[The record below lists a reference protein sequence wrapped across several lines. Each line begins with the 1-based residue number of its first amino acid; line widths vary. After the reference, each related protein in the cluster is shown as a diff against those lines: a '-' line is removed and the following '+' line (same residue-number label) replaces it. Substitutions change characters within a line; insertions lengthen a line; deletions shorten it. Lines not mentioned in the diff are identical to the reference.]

1 MFDVSLTELMVIG
14 VVALIVIGPERLPKV
29 ARTVGHLL
37 GRAQRYVN
45 DVKSDIQRE
54 IELDELRKFKS
65 EMETAAQGVQKSLHE
80 TQASLEE
87 PVQQLRAELD
97 EAAREVN
104 GQPAAQAPA
113 ADASEALPAPTP
125 AAGSPAAGSPAAGS
139 PAAQP
144 ATEPARTIAPPAQ
157 NPNLALDLGPEPAQ
171 ATAPATPAASE
182 PAPAAKPATPRNANV
197 TQDASQ
203 QEDGQ
208 QESFISHLI
217 ELRSRLLRAAAAIV
231 AVFIVLFIYPGA
243 SPIYDAL
250 AQPMLASL
258 PQGTR
263 MIATGV
269 ITPFMVP
276 VKVTMMAAFI
286 IALPV
291 VLYQAWAFV
300 APGLYRHE
308 KRLALPLIVSSTVL
322 FLAGM
327 AFCYF
332 VVFRTVFHFI
342 ATFAP
347 QSITPA
353 PDIEAYLSFVM
364 TMFLAFGITF
374 EVPVA
379 VVLLVKMGVVELSKL
394 KAARG
399 YVVVG
404 AFIIAA
410 VVTPDV
416 VSQFMLAVPLCL
428 LYEVGLICARMVSPR
443 RAAEDDPA
451 SDSLTERH

>member
-1 MFDVSLTELMVIG
+1 M
-14 VVALIVIGPERLPKV
+14 
-29 ARTVGHLL
+29 
-37 GRAQRYVN
+37 
-45 DVKSDIQRE
+45 KSDIQRE

-104 GQPAAQAPA
+104 GQPGASAPPPTRPRRCPRRRPPQVR
-113 ADASEALPAPTP
+113 LPQVRLPQDRLP
-125 AAGSPAAGSPAAGS
+125 QDRLPQGRLPLSPP
-139 PAAQP
+139 PN
-144 ATEPARTIAPPAQ
+144 PARTIAPPAQ
-157 NPNLALDLGPEPAQ
+157 NPNRPDLGLEPVQ
-171 ATAPATPAASE
+171 ATM
-182 PAPAAKPATPRNANV
+182 
-197 TQDASQ
+197 
-203 QEDGQ
+203 
-208 QESFISHLI
+208 
-217 ELRSRLLRAAAAIV
+217 
-231 AVFIVLFIYPGA
+231 A
-243 SPIYDAL
+243 SPARCCSWPD
-250 AQPMLASL
+250 
-258 PQGTR
+258 
-263 MIATGV
+263 GV
-269 ITPFMVP
+269 
-276 VKVTMMAAFI
+276 
-286 IALPV
+286 L
-291 VLYQAWAFV
+291 L
-300 APGLYRHE
+300 
-308 KRLALPLIVSSTVL
+308 
-322 FLAGM
+322 
-327 AFCYF
+327 F

-394 KAARG
+394 AARG

-404 AFIIAA
+404 AIIAA

-428 LYEVGLICARMVSPR
+428 LYEVGLICAAWSRPGAPQRTIRHRIPSPNATEVR
-443 RAAEDDPA
+443 PA
-451 SDSLTERH
+451 MGT